1 MAVTAGYDTM
11 HALDTSRLLTEEYS
25 AKILL
30 ATMGKAKSAFELS
43 EKLGIPIAA
52 CYRKINLLVSAGLLY
67 CEERKLTRAGKRINL
82 YKAKIKNARITF
94 ERNSIKATIDMID
107 GTTED
112 YNYNIDMNVF
122 MTDNGQ

>member
-1 MAVTAGYDTM
+1 M
-11 HALDTSRLLTEEYS
+11 HALETSRLLTEEYS

-52 CYRKINLLVSAGLLY
+52 CYRKINLLESAGLIY
-67 CEERKLTRAGKRINL
+67 CDERKLTRAGKRINL
-82 YKAKIKNARITF
+82 YKARVKNAQILF
-94 ERNSIKATIDMID
+94 ERNKIKAKIEMID

-112 YNYNIDMNVF
+112 YNYNIDMSLFLKEDGVP
-122 MTDNGQ
+122 TDP